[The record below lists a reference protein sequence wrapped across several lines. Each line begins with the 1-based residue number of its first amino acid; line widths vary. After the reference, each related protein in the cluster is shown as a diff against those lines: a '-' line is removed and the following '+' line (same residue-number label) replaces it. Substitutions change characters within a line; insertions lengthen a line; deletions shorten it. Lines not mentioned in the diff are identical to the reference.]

1 MIRIILM
8 FPWAFMANQIAHDLG
23 FGRSVQIFS
32 GFISCT
38 IAHILIEML
47 LKGTP

>member
-8 FPWAFMANQIAHDLG
+8 LPWAFAANLIAHDLG
-23 FGRSVQIFS
+23 FGRATQIVS
-32 GFISCT
+32 GCIAST

-47 LKGTP
+47 LNGTP